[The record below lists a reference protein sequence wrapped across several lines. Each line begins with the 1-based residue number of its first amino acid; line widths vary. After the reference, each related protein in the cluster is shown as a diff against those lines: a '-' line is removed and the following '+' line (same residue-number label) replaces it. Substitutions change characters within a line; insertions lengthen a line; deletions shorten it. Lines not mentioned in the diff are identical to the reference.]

1 MEYREPLYELEK
13 KKTIISR
20 QMVNIIDPAVFRLS
34 SSGIGL
40 NRVKLNAL
48 NTDNPDDF
56 PVYTAGQEP
65 VAFIKRLPKEPFG
78 ANVDNPVLSFAT
90 NGDGSAGRNFVIHTK
105 PFYVNT
111 DRIVVQVL
119 RKDISPQYV
128 RVALNDMKQKYGFNH
143 AHKAN
148 SHNLAPVT
156 IQLPVKSNGCY
167 DLEQQEIMVEIF
179 NYLED
184 MRKSLLHQKDRV
196 VESNV
201 CVDLSCYHFAQKK
214 VSDLFSVLRGSG
226 KYTRSYTQE
235 HPGAVPLF
243 SGNTS
248 GAFAYVDTADY
259 NTPCLSWVIDG
270 LAGYLMFHSSEFSA
284 TNHRGVLLPKFS
296 DINLQYAKFIM
307 EPIFRNAK
315 KGRVG
320 DNGENEY
327 SSLPPFMVSE
337 LLVPFP
343 VDDTGKISL
352 SAQQE
357 IAEQYITV
365 EQCKRDVA
373 EKLDALAHQKIEL

>member
-1 MEYREPLYELEK
+1 
-13 KKTIISR
+13 
-20 QMVNIIDPAVFRLS
+20 MVNIIDPAVFRLS

-128 RVALNDMKQKYGFNH
+128 RVALNDMKEKYGFNH

-201 CVDLSCYHFAQKK
+201 CVDLSCYHLPRKRFRICFRFFEEAENILEAILRNILAQ
-214 VSDLFSVLRGSG
+214 
-226 KYTRSYTQE
+226 
-235 HPGAVPLF
+235 
-243 SGNTS
+243 
-248 GAFAYVDTADY
+248 
-259 NTPCLSWVIDG
+259 
-270 LAGYLMFHSSEFSA
+270 
-284 TNHRGVLLPKFS
+284 
-296 DINLQYAKFIM
+296 
-307 EPIFRNAK
+307 
-315 KGRVG
+315 
-320 DNGENEY
+320 
-327 SSLPPFMVSE
+327 
-337 LLVPFP
+337 
-343 VDDTGKISL
+343 SL
-352 SAQQE
+352 SFRE
-357 IAEQYITV
+357 TLLGHLRMSIPLIIIPLV
-365 EQCKRDVA
+365 
-373 EKLDALAHQKIEL
+373 

>member
-1 MEYREPLYELEK
+1 M
-13 KKTIISR
+13 
-20 QMVNIIDPAVFRLS
+20 
-34 SSGIGL
+34 
-40 NRVKLNAL
+40 
-48 NTDNPDDF
+48 
-56 PVYTAGQEP
+56 
-65 VAFIKRLPKEPFG
+65 
-78 ANVDNPVLSFAT
+78 DNPVLSFAT

-128 RVALNDMKQKYGFNH
+128 RVALNDMKEKYGFNH

-214 VSDLFSVLRGSG
+214 ISDLFSVLRGSG

-248 GAFAYVDTADY
+248 GAFAHVDTADY